1 MKSPSSTKE
10 VKAVPQRKE
19 DKPMVTTDREE
30 KASHMQARQI
40 SRPQKGVV
48 EYIHFPSREIMH
60 VRNQYIMH
68 VRNQYIM
75 HVRNRCILSYP
86 EVLPWQSKIVWRLRQ
101 SKITMGPIFPS
112 LGGVKAGNFY
122 STNQTWKKVGSRDPR
137 SWGTFAKLRN
147 ILGFLCVL

>member
-68 VRNQYIM
+68 VRN
-75 HVRNRCILSYP
+75 RCILSYP

-122 STNQTWKKVGSRDPR
+122 WTNQTWKKVGSRDPR